1 MAVENEKEET
11 CSYEKELTSFRK
23 CHAELLEAAFKYHKA
38 PLPVS
43 AMLHVLH
50 SSMMDF
56 EIRFLS
62 EMNKAVQEVLEN
74 ENAEKRDA

>member
-1 MAVENEKEET
+1 MAGENEKEET
-11 CSYEKELTSFRK
+11 RSYEKELAAFRK
-23 CHAELLEAAFKYHKA
+23 SHVELLEAAFRYHKV

-56 EIRFLS
+56 EVRFLS
-62 EMNKAVQEVLEN
+62 EMNKAVQEVVEN